1 MVLSEVRVWL
11 QGRCTSTPACPYSP
25 KQPCE
30 FLSAALIQPGLR
42 SETCLLLPGDKG
54 DPISSFAKYMLYATG
69 FKSSSSRHRL
79 PPRSLVYPESAIQPF
94 VEDLIT
100 SPLVSGGKSS
110 NRRWSFLG
118 AHPKQE
124 FARQFLFISL
134 PVPVKERTQG
144 LEVYISYLQAPD
156 AEINQALN
164 VKTVQARVVACNCQR
179 YELLNQS
186 IDFHD
191 QHLDQLK
198 SKIKSLMTFPDLT
211 WWWKCPVSR
220 YWRIFRATCWKFNK
234 HPRVGGTLEA
244 CAGVDKLCI
253 HHLCNKVKG
262 NNMFPWCQRVG
273 TTPWVLQSPCSPSDC
288 NERGEWVAWGGTYL
302 EHLSLVMNIRLSFNL
317 ERRIK

>member
-1 MVLSEVRVWL
+1 M
-11 QGRCTSTPACPYSP
+11 ACPYSP

-42 SETCLLLPGDKG
+42 SETCFLLPGDTG

-79 PPRSLVYPESAIQPF
+79 PSRSLVYPESAIQPF

-110 NRRWSFLG
+110 NRTWSFLG

-156 AEINQALN
+156 AEINQALD
-164 VKTVQARVVACNCQR
+164 VKTVQARVMAYTCQKIRTTQPKYRLPWSASWSIEIQDQVADDISR
-179 YELLNQS
+179 
-186 IDFHD
+186 
-191 QHLDQLK
+191 LDLV
-198 SKIKSLMTFPDLT
+198 ME
-211 WWWKCPVSR
+211 CPVSR
-220 YWRIFRATCWKFNK
+220 YWRIFHATCWKFNK

-244 CAGVDKLCI
+244 CAGVDKSCI

-262 NNMFPWCQRVG
+262 NNMCPWCQRVG

-288 NERGEWVAWGGTYL
+288 NERWVGGLRRDIFRASQSSDEYSAFVQSGTTDQVKMGL
-302 EHLSLVMNIRLSFNL
+302 GWKFSF
-317 ERRIK
+317 